1 MYAQLQAQVQ
11 ALALTERV
19 HFLGEIADEVLP
31 ALYHQAHLFVLPSNA
46 RAEAYGI
53 VLLEAMASG
62 LPCVSTELGTGTS
75 WVVQDGVT
83 GRVVPPQDPAALAAV
98 IRELVDDPEK
108 RRVMGQAARL
118 RVETEFTQ
126 ELMTRRVMEVYESLL

>member
-1 MYAQLQAQVQ
+1 M
-11 ALALTERV
+11 
-19 HFLGEIADEVLP
+19 
-31 ALYHQAHLFVLPSNA
+31 YHQAHLFVLPSNA

-75 WVVQDGVT
+75 WLVQDGVT
-83 GRVVPPQDPAALAAV
+83 GRVVPPQDPAALAAAL
-98 IRELVDDPEK
+98 RELVDDPGK
-108 RRVMGQAARL
+108 RRAMGQAGRL

-126 ELMTRRVMEVYESLL
+126 ALMTQRVMAVYESLL